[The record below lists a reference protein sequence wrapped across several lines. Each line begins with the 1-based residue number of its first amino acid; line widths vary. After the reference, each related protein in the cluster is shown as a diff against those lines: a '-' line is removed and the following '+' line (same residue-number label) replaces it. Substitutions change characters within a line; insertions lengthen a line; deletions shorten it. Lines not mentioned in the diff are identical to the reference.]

1 VPKGHTRPIITSDN
15 PNLKQW
21 RALVAVA
28 AGEAMVSR
36 RSFDGA
42 VLLRAWFYLP
52 RPKSMARKVVQHT
65 KRPDLDK
72 LVRAANDAVKGI
84 IYTDDA
90 RVCRLTA
97 EKRYGDPCGLE
108 FSAWYWPGA
117 GS

>member
-72 LVRAANDAVKGI
+72 LVRALKDAMKRVVWV
-84 IYTDDA
+84 DDSQVVA
-90 RVCRLTA
+90 LDVSKHYAINEPVGVDVRIEAL
-97 EKRYGDPCGLE
+97 
-108 FSAWYWPGA
+108 
-117 GS
+117 